1 VSQRRAGV
9 GVLADVPAHG
19 RQPPGR
25 RGHRR
30 RGRVRAGA
38 WYYQLLDDI
47 DHIDVVA
54 LPQLDQVGWQKRF
67 YRSLFT
73 RLAAL

>member
-1 VSQRRAGV
+1 MSVYSQMYPRTAGNHPV
-9 GVLADVPAHG
+9 GGVIDTETGFEP
-19 RQPPGR
+19 
-25 RGHRR
+25 
-30 RGRVRAGA
+30 GA
-38 WYYQLLDDI
+38 WYYQVLDDI

-54 LPQLDQVGWQKRF
+54 LPQLDQIGWQKRF